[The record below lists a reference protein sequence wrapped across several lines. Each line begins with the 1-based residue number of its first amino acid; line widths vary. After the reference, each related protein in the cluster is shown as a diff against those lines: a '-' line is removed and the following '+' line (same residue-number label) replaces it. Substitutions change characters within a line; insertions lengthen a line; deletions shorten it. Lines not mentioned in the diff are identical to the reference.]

1 MNNKFPLVHIG
12 LGKSASTSLQS
23 IWQASANYNFF
34 SANQLGLNAEQI
46 ILENINDIDSLVGKL
61 NALRLPP
68 PNQTNEISDIVS
80 SEGLTFTWI
89 DSPELAAF
97 IPLKQKA
104 LANAIG
110 PVCERVLL
118 LCRNPVDWIRSMH
131 AQSVKEGGSA
141 RLTDYMTSHSEVIKN
156 NMDLSGILSY
166 WMDAGCDVTVLPFE
180 LFVSDPAAFWMH
192 YTNLLGLPIP
202 DQHDMNLSVFGKN
215 TTRYDSLAIHA
226 EMNRLLQQLESI
238 CQKGDFPDKDT
249 VLPALVTARKWG
261 TRRALSVASSEDLEL
276 LEDEWMGS
284 AKVHFSSSNELLV
297 LNDSLKE
304 FISYHYLQ
312 PVKPFLSMIDRAIS
326 DAYQR
331 SLEHMH
337 FST

>member
-1 MNNKFPLVHIG
+1 MNKFPLVHIG

-23 IWQASANYNFF
+23 IWQASTNYNFF

-46 ILENINDIDSLVGKL
+46 IMDNIDDIDSLVGKL

-68 PNQTNEISDIVS
+68 PSQTGDVSDIVS

-89 DSPELAAF
+89 DSPELAPF

-110 PVCERVLL
+110 PVCEKVLL

-141 RLTDYMTSHSEVIKN
+141 RLTDYLTSHSEVIKN
-156 NMDLSGILSY
+156 NMDLNGILSY
-166 WMDAGCDVTVLPFE
+166 WMDAGCEVAVLPFE
-180 LFVSDPAAFWMH
+180 LFVSDPAAFWMY
-192 YTNLLGLPIP
+192 YTNLLGLPLP
-202 DQHDMNLSVFGKN
+202 DEHAMNLSVFGKN

-238 CQKGDFPDKDT
+238 CQQGEFPDKDT

-261 TRRALSVASSEDLEL
+261 TRRALSVASANDLEQ
-276 LEDEWMGS
+276 LETEWIGN
-284 AKVHFSSSNELLV
+284 ARVNSSNPTETFTLSGHLR
-297 LNDSLKE
+297 E
-304 FISYHYLQ
+304 FISYHYIQ
-312 PVKPFLSMIDRAIS
+312 AVKPFLSMIDSSIVE
-326 DAYQR
+326 AYER
-331 SLEHMH
+331 SLH
-337 FST
+337 

>member
-1 MNNKFPLVHIG
+1 MNKFPLVHIG

-34 SANQLGLNAEQI
+34 SANQLGLNAEQVVMD
-46 ILENINDIDSLVGKL
+46 NMDDIDSMVAKL

-68 PNQTNEISDIVS
+68 HSQSSPVTDIVS

-118 LCRNPVDWIRSMH
+118 LCRNPIDWIRSMH
-131 AQSVKEGGSA
+131 AQSVKEGGA
-141 RLTDYMTSHSEVIKN
+141 TRLSDYLTTHSEVIKN
-156 NMDLSGILSY
+156 NMNLSGILSY
-166 WMDAGCDVTVLPFE
+166 WMDVGCEVTVLPFE
-180 LFVSDPAAFWMH
+180 LFVSDSAVFWAH

-202 DQHDMNLSVFGKN
+202 DEHAMNLSVFGKN
-215 TTRYDSLAIHA
+215 TTRYDSLEIHT
-226 EMNRLLQQLESI
+226 EMNRMLHRLEAI
-238 CQKGDFPDKDT
+238 CRQGEFPDKDT

-261 TRRALSVASSEDLEL
+261 TRRALSVASSQDIEQLEADWL
-276 LEDEWMGS
+276 SHPSEQVSGKNS
-284 AKVHFSSSNELLV
+284 PLV
-297 LNDSLKE
+297 IDDALKE
-304 FISYHYLQ
+304 FINTSYIQ
-312 PVKPFLSMIDRAIS
+312 PIKPYLSMIDGTIS
-326 DAYQR
+326 HDYER
-331 SLEHMH
+331 SVQ
-337 FST
+337 